1 MKTRLTNIKVYTN
14 DKDGKPLKTKDGK
27 PYTRMNI
34 QIESHGDKWISG
46 FGNARNKSWQ
56 IGDEIDVEVKENGQY
71 LNFEMPKL
79 VPAGMNPE
87 ALNELKVAISML
99 HSDVKHILAILS
111 KPDEP
116 EISPSDVPF

>member
-14 DKDGKPLKTKDGK
+14 DKDGKPLRTKDGK

-56 IGDEIDVEVKENGQY
+56 IGDEVDVEVKENGQY
-71 LNFEMPKL
+71 LNFEMPK
-79 VPAGMNPE
+79 PAGMNPE
-87 ALNELKVAISML
+87 ALNEIRVGISML
-99 HSDVKHILAILS
+99 NQRLDRIERLLS
-111 KPDEP
+111 TPKEP